1 MPAARKSES
10 QPSWSDVKAKLAD
23 FDRVALIGLV
33 ADLYALS
40 KTNQSFLHA
49 RFSLGKDSLATYKRC
64 IHDALSPDSNK
75 PVRVADAKKAIS
87 EYRKAIGRPEGLL
100 ELRLFWCEAASSFS
114 MEFGYA
120 DEGYFDALLRQ
131 FEAALKALS
140 GVNETSRKSA
150 IERLVAVRD
159 RTDVGYGVKDDMNY
173 LLDRTG
179 VAP

>member
-1 MPAARKSES
+1 MPAARKSKS
-10 QPSWSDVKAKLAD
+10 QPSWSDVKAKLAH
-23 FDRVALIGLV
+23 FDRAGLVGLV

-40 KTNQSFLHA
+40 KTNQLFLHS
-49 RFSLGKDSLATYKRC
+49 RFSLGTESLATYKRR
-64 IHDALSPDSNK
+64 IHDALSSDWNK
-75 PVRVADAKKAIS
+75 PVRIADAKKAVS
-87 EYRKAIGRPEGLL
+87 EYRKVIGRPEGLL

-131 FEAALKALS
+131 FEAALNAMR
-140 GVNETSRKSA
+140 GANETSRKSA

-159 RTDVGYGVKDDMNY
+159 RTDVGYGVKDDMSY

>member
-1 MPAARKSES
+1 MPAARKSKS
-10 QPSWSDVKAKLAD
+10 QPSWSDVKAKLTD
-23 FDRVALIGLV
+23 FDRVALVGLV

-49 RFSLGKDSLATYKRC
+49 RFSMGKDSLATYKRR
-64 IHDALSPDSNK
+64 IDDALSPDWNK
-75 PVRVADAKKAIS
+75 PVRIADAKKAIS

-100 ELRLFWCEAASSFS
+100 DLRLFWCEAASSFS

-120 DEGYFDALLRQ
+120 DEGYFEALLRQ
-131 FEAALKALS
+131 FEAALNALR
-140 GVNETSRKSA
+140 GMNETSRKSA
-150 IERLVAVRD
+150 IERLAAVRD

-173 LLDRTG
+173 LLDRAG